1 MSEPGRHREMCS
13 ADAPPGE
20 KHTHGKGTT
29 HAPQPS
35 QECKLQKQQQRE
47 SLAPDELRRHHEHE
61 RETHSTSK
69 HTKARETNT
78 RHKHKRTHPAR
89 GSKAEDER
97 HQPALQVSGLRDL
110 GLGFGFGDEQGQ
122 TGGGGHCQQRPELS
136 WICANAWCRRCR
148 AGGGIAGS

>member
-20 KHTHGKGTT
+20 KHTHGKGKT

-35 QECKLQKQQQRE
+35 QDGKLQKQQQRE
-47 SLAPDELRRHHEHE
+47 MCVHTNSADTTSRREKHTAPANAQK
-61 RETHSTSK
+61 REKQIQGTSTSA
-69 HTKARETNT
+69 TTQ
-78 RHKHKRTHPAR
+78 P
-89 GSKAEDER
+89 GGAEDER